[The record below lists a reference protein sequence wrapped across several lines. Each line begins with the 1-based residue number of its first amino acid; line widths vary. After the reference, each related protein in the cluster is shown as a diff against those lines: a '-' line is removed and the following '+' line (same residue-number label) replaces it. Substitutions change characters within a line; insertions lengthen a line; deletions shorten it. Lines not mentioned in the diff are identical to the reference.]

1 MSEIFLL
8 QIHSIT
14 VPVTAGTPIPIHGN
28 CTLLYDPGPAEDV
41 LVKILIKNEQGGSTR
56 TYNIYTQ
63 IGTGKFAITFQP
75 SYNEGGNKL
84 ILKIDT

>member
-1 MSEIFLL
+1 MIDILI
-8 QIHSIT
+8 IHRIT
-14 VPVTAGTPIPIHGN
+14 VPVIAGTPIPIQGN
-28 CTLLYDPGPAEDV
+28 CTLLYETGPAEDV

-75 SYNEGGNKL
+75 SYNEGGNN
-84 ILKIDT
+84 